1 MEKNG
6 LLQTFFYDFL
16 KIQGTNYG
24 SFEEMKKGTSAI
36 HGTTFFFYQKGH
48 GVMKKGHGATPNVCN
63 NPFFSI
69 CSLKLISHYNDNF
82 STCYKPING

>member
-16 KIQGTNYG
+16 KIQVTNYR

-48 GVMKKGHGATPNVCN
+48 GAQKKGHGVMKKGHGAA
-63 NPFFSI
+63 PFYFS
-69 CSLKLISHYNDNF
+69 LDKTLITYECHDNA
-82 STCYKPING
+82 PRM